1 MCSLKCALLLLLYN
15 ALLTALLAL
24 KWGMSGAINFEASF
38 LGFLGV
44 LLAGYRQLETR
55 LKNGAEIPPKFS
67 AFILGLKTSFGFL
80 KLGAYAL
87 FLFILFYLLHTHAFM
102 PKPYLLGLGT
112 CLVGV
117 LVLQVLRAKNK

>member
-1 MCSLKCALLLLLYN
+1 MCCLKCTLLLLFYN
-15 ALLTALLAL
+15 VLLTTLIAL

-44 LLAGYRQLETR
+44 LLAGYRQFETR
-55 LKNGAEIPPKFS
+55 LKNRAEIPPKFS

-87 FLFILFYLLHTHAFM
+87 FLFILFYLLHIHVFM
-102 PKPYLLGLGT
+102 PKPYFLGLGG

-117 LVLQVLRAKNK
+117 LVLQALRVKK